1 MGRPRKNKDV
11 AAEDTNSPEESVELE
26 TESVEAPEVKE
37 EPIEVLGKD
46 GESYPLPINIGLGF
60 KDQVAEDPKVEP
72 ELIQASNEVPAPN
85 TDDLKIYR
93 FKEIFE
99 ETKEEKDANSFVI
112 TSENQNSVCYRHA
125 YVLDEEPTI
134 RVATEFYN
142 LFELRKD

>member
-11 AAEDTNSPEESVELE
+11 AAEDTNSSEESVELE
-26 TESVEAPEVKE
+26 TESVEVPETQEVKE
-37 EPIEVLGKD
+37 
-46 GESYPLPINIGLGF
+46 
-60 KDQVAEDPKVEP
+60 
-72 ELIQASNEVPAPN
+72 ASNEVSEKLPDVDVGWGFKDETVEDPKPEAVEEQPAA
-85 TDDLKIYR
+85 KIYR

-134 RVATEFYN
+134 RVATEFYE